1 MLTSSSHNSKRSGA
15 MGKSSVFGRAWFLS
29 AFIAVQLTFFNS
41 AAASLPMS
49 PLPCEVIFISAN
61 YVLPA
66 QITRPAG
73 KVFLVIRNHSNLK
86 NLQIHVGVQGG
97 QDIHVADIDTANG
110 NYTVVLDLQPGTYD
124 VFEPGHPKLKT
135 TLTITK

>member
-1 MLTSSSHNSKRSGA
+1 MLSITSSTHDSERPGA
-15 MGKSSVFGRAWFLS
+15 KFGWAWFLW
-29 AFIAVQLTFFNS
+29 AFTAALLTIFNS
-41 AAASLPMS
+41 TAATLSPS

-73 KVFLVIRNHSNLK
+73 KVFFVIRNHSNLK
-86 NLQIHVGVQGG
+86 NLQIHVGVHGG
-97 QDIHVADIDTANG
+97 QDIHVADIDTSNG